1 MSPMPVSL
9 NSASFNTARLTGPEI
24 AGVLIVWL
32 GTVPVILLSAANF
45 AALII
50 SLAAIHA
57 SELAPL
63 RRQFAAKA
71 KLRRDSAMGNFLPPL

>member
-1 MSPMPVSL
+1 MPVSL

-57 SELAPL
+57 SRVGPTPPAI
-63 RRQFAAKA
+63 RRKGQVAEGLGYGQKSR
-71 KLRRDSAMGNFLPPL
+71 LLL